1 MTIGPPAW
9 PYILMP
15 SQNALCI
22 RFHVITLIYINRDF
36 RLLAVMDLVAH
47 VRDANHAISY
57 STESIRFGGSLMRAY
72 VIADSGLRLQLREK
86 IEVS

>member
-1 MTIGPPAW
+1 MALHSNAEPKRPLYTISCNYPNL
-9 PYILMP
+9 Y
-15 SQNALCI
+15 
-22 RFHVITLIYINRDF
+22 RDF

-72 VIADSGLRLQLREK
+72 VIADAGLRLQLREK